1 MAHYSSVFTQ
11 LLRLVPRHVFETLAR
26 EHHAGA
32 ALRCMSRWKQF
43 VALLAAQLTGR
54 QSLRDIESML
64 RTQDRQLYHLG
75 GGPVARSSLARVNA
89 EQPYTLFE
97 ALFQRLAAA
106 TQRASPSHRF
116 RFKHPLFSFDGS
128 LIELSLALFPW
139 AHFANR
145 KAALKLHVGL
155 DHGGCLPV
163 FATLAAPHVSEAEFV
178 RRQALPK
185 GSIAVFDRGCV
196 SFALLAD
203 LSRRGVFFVTRL
215 NRLARWE
222 HNRVRV
228 VARREVRRGVVA
240 DETIEILGDAARRAP
255 LPKLRRVTYLDP
267 ASAQRYEFLTN
278 NFRLAARTIADLYKE
293 RWQIELF
300 YKWIKQNLRIKSFLG
315 ATTNAVLTQIWI
327 ALCTYLLLAYLKF
340 SHGLHDSLQQWL
352 RRLQINLF
360 QRRDLL
366 TLLRGEARDPPPK
379 WQQNQL
385 VLV

>member
-1 MAHYSSVFTQ
+1 MAHDSSVFAQ
-11 LLRLVPRHVFETLAR
+11 LLRLVPRHKFDALAR
-26 EHHAGA
+26 EHHVGA
-32 ALRCMSRWKQF
+32 PLRRMSRWKQF

-54 QSLRDIESML
+54 QSLRDIEGML
-64 RTQDRQLYHLG
+64 ASQRQRLYHLG
-75 GGPVARSSLARVNA
+75 GAPVPRSSLGRLNA

-97 ALFQRLAAA
+97 ALFHRLAAA
-106 TQRASPSHRF
+106 TQRASPGHRF

-145 KAALKLHVGL
+145 KAAVKLHVGL
-155 DHGGCLPV
+155 DHGGLLPV
-163 FATLAAPHVSEAEFV
+163 FATLAAPHASEAEFV

-185 GSIAVFDRGCV
+185 GSIAVFDKGCV

-215 NRLARWE
+215 KD

-228 VARREVRRGVVA
+228 VASREVRRGVVA
-240 DETIEILGDAARRAP
+240 DETVEILGAAARRAQ
-255 LPKLRRVTYLDP
+255 LPKLRRVTYIDR
-267 ASAQRYEFLTN
+267 ASAKRYEFLTN

-300 YKWIKQNLRIKSFLG
+300 YKWLKQNLRIRSFLG

-327 ALCTYLLLAYLKF
+327 ALCAYLLLSYLKF
-340 SHGLHDSLQQWL
+340 INRLDCSLQQVL

-360 QRRDLL
+360 HRRDLL
-366 TLLRGEARDPPPK
+366 ALLRGEARDPPPK

>member
-1 MAHYSSVFTQ
+1 
-11 LLRLVPRHVFETLAR
+11 VPRHQFDALAR
-26 EHHAGA
+26 EHHVGA
-32 ALRCMSRWKQF
+32 PLRRMSRWAQL

-54 QSLRDIESML
+54 QSLRDIEGL
-64 RTQDRQLYHLG
+64 LKTQQARLYHLG
-75 GGPVARSSLARVNA
+75 GQPVPRSSLARLNA
-89 EQPYTLFE
+89 EQPCTLFE
-97 ALFQRLAAA
+97 ALFQRLVTA
-106 TQRASPSHRF
+106 TQKASPKHRF
-116 RFKHPLFSFDGS
+116 RFKNRLLAFDGS

-155 DHGGCLPV
+155 DHGGGLPV
-163 FATLAAPHVSEAEFV
+163 FATLAAPHASEAEFV

-196 SFALLAD
+196 SFDLLAE
-203 LSRRGVFFVTRL
+203 LGRRGIFFVTRL
-215 NRLARWE
+215 KD

-228 VARREVRRGVVA
+228 VESREVRRGVVA
-240 DETIEILGDAARRAP
+240 DETIEIAGQAARAAR
-255 LPKLRRVTYLDP
+255 LPQLRRVTDVDP
-267 ASAQRYEFLTN
+267 LSAQRYAFLTH
-278 NFRLAARTIADLYKE
+278 NFRLAARTIADLYQE

-300 YKWIKQNLRIKSFLG
+300 FKWLKQNLRIKSFLG
-315 ATTNAVLTQIWI
+315 TTLNAVLTQIWI

-340 SHGLHDSLQQWL
+340 INRLDLSLQQLL
-352 RRLQINLF
+352 RLLQVNLF
-360 QRRDLL
+360 HRRDLL

>member
-1 MAHYSSVFTQ
+1 LAHYSSVFSQ
-11 LLRLVPRHVFETLAR
+11 LLRLVPRHVFETLAG
-26 EHHAGA
+26 EHHTGA

-64 RTQDRQLYHLG
+64 RTQDQQLYHLG
-75 GGPVARSSLARVNA
+75 SGPVARSSLARVNA

-97 ALFQRLAAA
+97 ALFHRLAAA
-106 TQRASPSHRF
+106 TQRASPGHHL
-116 RFKHPLFSFDGS
+116 RFKNPLFSFDGS

-163 FATLAAPHVSEAEFV
+163 FATLTAPHASEAEFV

-185 GSIAVFDRGCV
+185 GSIAVFDKGCV

-215 NRLARWE
+215 KE

-240 DETIEILGDAARRAP
+240 DETIEILGAAARRAQ
-255 LPKLRRVTYLDP
+255 LPKLRRVTDLDC

-300 YKWIKQNLRIKSFLG
+300 YKWIKHNLRIKSFLG
-315 ATTNAVLTQIWI
+315 ATTNAVLTQIWV

-340 SHGLHDSLQQWL
+340 SNGLHDSLQQLL

-360 QRRDLL
+360 HRRDLL

-379 WQQNQL
+379 WQQNQV

>member
-1 MAHYSSVFTQ
+1 MAHYSSVFSQ
-11 LLRLVPRHVFETLAR
+11 LLRLVPRHVFETLAG
-26 EHHAGA
+26 EHHTGA

-64 RTQDRQLYHLG
+64 RTQDKQLYHLG
-75 GGPVARSSLARVNA
+75 SGPVARSSLARVNA

-97 ALFQRLAAA
+97 ALFHRLAAA
-106 TQRASPSHRF
+106 TQRASPGHHL
-116 RFKHPLFSFDGS
+116 RFKNPLFSFDGS

-163 FATLAAPHVSEAEFV
+163 FATLTAPHASEAEFV

-185 GSIAVFDRGCV
+185 GSIAVFDKGCV

-215 NRLARWE
+215 KE

-240 DETIEILGDAARRAP
+240 DETIEILGAAARRAQ
-255 LPKLRRVTYLDP
+255 LPKLRRVTYLDC

-315 ATTNAVLTQIWI
+315 ATTNAVLTQIWV

-340 SHGLHDSLQQWL
+340 SNGLHDSLQQLL

-360 QRRDLL
+360 HRRDLL

>member
-1 MAHYSSVFTQ
+1 LAHDSSVFAQ
-11 LLRLVPRHVFETLAR
+11 LLRLVPRHKFDALAR
-26 EHHAGA
+26 EHHVGA
-32 ALRCMSRWKQF
+32 PLRRMSRWKQF

-54 QSLRDIESML
+54 QSLRDIEGML
-64 RTQDRQLYHLG
+64 ASQRQRLYHLG
-75 GGPVARSSLARVNA
+75 SAPVARSSLARLNA

-106 TQRASPSHRF
+106 TQRASPGHRF
-116 RFKHPLFSFDGS
+116 RFKNPLFSFDGS

-145 KAALKLHVGL
+145 KAAVKLHVGL
-155 DHGGCLPV
+155 DHGGLLPV
-163 FATLAAPHVSEAEFV
+163 FATLAAPHASDAEFV

-185 GSIAVFDRGCV
+185 GSICVFDKGCV
-196 SFALLAD
+196 SFALLAE
-203 LSRRGVFFVTRL
+203 LSGRGVFFVTRL
-215 NRLARWE
+215 KE

-228 VARREVRRGVVA
+228 VASREVRRGVVA
-240 DETIEILGDAARRAP
+240 DETIEILGDAARRAQ
-255 LPKLRRVTYLDP
+255 LPKLRRVTYIDR

-300 YKWIKQNLRIKSFLG
+300 YKWLKQNLRIKSFLG

-340 SHGLHDSLQQWL
+340 SHGLHGSLQQLL

-360 QRRDLL
+360 HRRDLL
-366 TLLRGEARDPPPK
+366 ALLRGEARDPPPK